1 MSVGQLLQPNSYN
14 IFVKSLNGITTEEI
28 TGVNENGQVLTI
40 VDKNEKKV
48 AFVDAPS
55 GIPDTVGFPDGYVLK
70 IVDNNTNQVNWEPD
84 IGGGAAVPFILT
96 GDSVNALKVQTSTLE
111 PMIRVDTVDKEVHM
125 SAIRNMVEGSDDEK
139 KFSVVNSA
147 DPLLPVFNVDTLNTK
162 VEFNNGL
169 TKKGEIVALDAS
181 EVLIPGVD
189 SAVNMKLQ
197 YDAGGAGDTNFVG
210 YVAKNGP
217 NALYSLVNNTTA
229 GIYFLSDTSAGIQ
242 TTAQELN
249 ISSPNPLGKLTAIFN
264 QEISLE
270 ANNCE
275 LNVGNNGV
283 ISADSKVIIKGSDDE
298 EKFVIKDNLGN
309 NIFQVSTNGDSVF
322 IGGNQN
328 SGAKLSIFDPFF
340 NLIFLVD
347 TNNNSLVMGNGVIT
361 PSEIYL
367 RPQAGIV
374 EIDGKT
380 NGILK
385 SSYKCSH
392 IVNPTGGSVEMSAY
406 RDNTDYNKI
415 ESNGAL
421 GLLISSDTVV
431 NVSGSTEFLSATPT
445 TSFSPVGSTGLC
457 NKAYVDDRVGGLSSG
472 ITNSPTAT
480 GVAINIGVNQS
491 LNPTSFLPSSPTT
504 PANYFKA
511 GQSFTLTMSGNC
523 QFFNGD
529 TFDIK
534 LIATDGLNNIINLGI
549 INITTPN
556 TATSVFE
563 LEADFTIR
571 SVIGPIANIVCSFD
585 FTYND
590 AGSIV
595 GKRSFTS
602 SSIRADLVETLTTA
616 INYSAANASSNITTG
631 LFILKKIV
639 DV

>member
-28 TGVNENGQVLTI
+28 TGSNENGQVLTI

-48 AFVDAPS
+48 AFVDAPPS

-70 IVDNNTNQVNWEPD
+70 IVDNTQNEVSWEPD

-96 GDSVNALKVQTSTLE
+96 GDSVNALKVQGTDLQ
-111 PMIRVDTVDKEVHM
+111 PMIRIDTVDKEVHL
-125 SAIRNMVEGSDDEK
+125 SGIRNVVEGSDDEK

-147 DPLLPVFNVDTLNTK
+147 DPLLPVFNIDTLNTK
-162 VEFNNGL
+162 VEVNNGL
-169 TKKGEIVALDAS
+169 NKKAEIVALDAS
-181 EVLIPGVD
+181 EVLIPTVD

-197 YDAGGAGDTNFVG
+197 YDAGGTGDTNFVG

-217 NALYSLVNNTTA
+217 SAMFNLVNKDTA
-229 GIYFLSDTSAGIQ
+229 GLFFLTDASSAIQ
-242 TTAQELN
+242 TTAENFN
-249 ISSPNPLGKLTAIFN
+249 ISSPNPLSKMSAIFN

-270 ANNCE
+270 ANGCE

-283 ISADSKVIIKGSDDE
+283 IKSNSKFIIDGDNNA
-298 EKFVIKDNLGN
+298 EKFLVKDGAGN
-309 NIFQVSTNGDSVF
+309 NILWVDTVNDSVY
-322 IGGNQN
+322 ISGNN
-328 SGAKLSIFDPFF
+328 TSGSKLCVFDPSF
-340 NLIFLVD
+340 NQIFVVD
-347 TNNNSLVMGNGVIT
+347 TNNNSLTMGNGSVN

-367 RPQAGIV
+367 KP
-374 EIDGKT
+374 T
-380 NGILK
+380 NGFIEIIGASGGVFK
-385 SSYKCSH
+385 TAYKCNH

-431 NVSGSTEFLSATPT
+431 NVSGSTEFLTATPT
-445 TSFSPVGSTGLC
+445 TSFAPIGSTSLC
-457 NKAYVDDRVGGLSSG
+457 NKLYVDNRVGGLSSG
-472 ITNSPTAT
+472 ITNSPTAV
-480 GVAINIGVNQS
+480 GSVIGTNQA
-491 LNPTSFLPSSPTT
+491 LNPTSFLPSAPTT

-511 GQSFTLTMSGNC
+511 GQSFSLVMSGNC

-534 LIATDGLNNIINLGI
+534 LVATDSLGNVVNLGI

-556 TATSVFE
+556 TAASVFE
-563 LEADFTIR
+563 LEADFTVR
-571 SVIGPIANIVCSFD
+571 SVIGTTASLVCSFD

-602 SSIRADLVETLTTA
+602 ASIRADLVETLTTA
-616 INYSAANASSNITTG
+616 INYSSANAASTITTG

>member
-1 MSVGQLLQPNSYN
+1 MSISQLLQPNNYN
-14 IFVKSLNGITTEEI
+14 LFGKSLNGITTEEI
-28 TGVNENGQVLTI
+28 SGSNENGQVLTI

-70 IVDNNTNQVNWEPD
+70 IVDNTTNQVNWEPD

-111 PMIRVDTVDKEVHM
+111 PMIRVDTVDREVHL
-125 SAIRNMVEGSDDEK
+125 SGIRNVVEGSDDEK

-162 VEFNNGL
+162 IEVNNGL
-169 TKKGEIVALDAS
+169 TKNGEIVLLNTP
-181 EVLIPGVD
+181 ETLIPGVD

-249 ISSPNPLGKLTAIFN
+249 ISSPNPIGKLSAIFN

-275 LNVGNNGV
+275 LNVGEGNL
-283 ISADSKVIIKGSDDE
+283 ISMDSKVVIKGSDDE
-298 EKFVIKDNLGN
+298 EKFVVKDNLGN
-309 NIFQVSTNGDSVF
+309 NIFQVATNGDSVF

-347 TNNNSLVMGNGVIT
+347 TNNNSLVMGNGAIT

-367 RPQAGIV
+367 RP
-374 EIDGKT
+374 T
-380 NGILK
+380 NGLIELVG
-385 SSYKCSH
+385 STPAIFQSTIRASH
-392 IVNPTGGSVEMSAY
+392 NTNPTGGSVQMSAY

-415 ESNGAL
+415 ESTGAL
-421 GLLISSDTVV
+421 GLLIISDSVV
-431 NVSGSTEFLSATPT
+431 NISGATNFISATPT
-445 TSFSPVGSTGLC
+445 SSFAPIGSTGLC
-457 NKAYVDDRVGGLSSG
+457 NKSYVDNRVGGLSSG
-472 ITNSPTAT
+472 ITNSPTAI
-480 GVAINIGVNQS
+480 GSVIGVNQS
-491 LNPTSFLPSSPTT
+491 LNPTSFLPASPST

-511 GQSFTLTMSGNC
+511 GQSFSLVMSGNC

-534 LIATDGLNNIINLGI
+534 LIATDSLNNVINLGI
-549 INITTPN
+549 INIQTPN
-556 TATSVFE
+556 TGTSVFE
-563 LEADFTIR
+563 LEADFTVR
-571 SVIGPIANIVCSFD
+571 SVIGTTANLVCNFD
-585 FTYND
+585 FTYNN
-590 AGSIV
+590 GGV
-595 GKRSFTS
+595 LQGERSFTTAN
-602 SSIRADLVETLTTA
+602 IRVDLIETLTTA
-616 INYSAANASSNITTG
+616 INYSSANASSTITTG
-631 LFILKKIV
+631 LFILKKVV